1 MFHSLTDPTL
11 TWSILSC
18 SNHVLLFPRL
28 HLAVAKWAVA
38 HCPFQDMVNIYV
50 PAGHHFSSSCWAA
63 QVEDY
68 HFFPFVN
75 LIVLKFFVIC
85 LYYWYGT
92 KCHTWAIAL
101 LVPDGGR
108 PQYVLMGQ
116 SVWTSH
122 KPPAFYLLFHSMK
135 WLLCELLSIHYHL
148 QDILEYFLSAVFAC
162 IFLSSVLAYFCQP
175 YT

>member
-11 TWSILSC
+11 TWSISSC
-18 SNHVLLFPRL
+18 SSHVLLFPRL

-38 HCPFQDMVNIYV
+38 HYPFQDMTNIYV
-50 PAGHHFSSSCWAA
+50 PTGHHFLSSCWAA

-68 HFFPFVN
+68 HFFPPGN
-75 LIVLKFFVIC
+75 LIVLKFFVIS
-85 LYYWYGT
+85 LYYSYGT
-92 KCHTWAIAL
+92 KHCIWGVDP

-108 PQYVLMGQ
+108 PLYVLMGQ
-116 SVWTSH
+116 SKCTSH
-122 KPPAFYLLFHSMK
+122 VPPSFLFAFLQYQMSAS
-135 WLLCELLSIHYHL
+135 WIHYHL

-162 IFLSSVLAYFCQP
+162 IFLSLVLIYFCQP